1 MKRPAIIIAV
11 IIAALA
17 AGVLL
22 SPAPPTLPAM
32 RALDRAATPDD
43 FHPEGIAP
51 LPSGEHTI
59 RLFAAAEG
67 IRYFVGQ
74 SRDATS
80 TCLTI
85 YPDDRPTQW
94 VTGCG
99 QPTDSRGEIVRTGAN
114 GIVTAVLVS
123 DDFDTNQLVEE
134 GFNRVH
140 ENIYVIKTTR
150 IPGV

>member
-1 MKRPAIIIAV
+1 MKRPATIIAL
-11 IIAALA
+11 IIAALS
-17 AGVLL
+17 AGIVL
-22 SPAPPTLPAM
+22 SPAPPPPTI

-43 FHPEGIAP
+43 FLPEGIPP
-51 LPSGEHTI
+51 LPGEEHTI
-59 RLFAAAEG
+59 RLLAAADG

-74 SRDATS
+74 SRGATS

-85 YPDDRPTQW
+85 YPDDHPTQW

-99 QPTDSRGEIVRTGAN
+99 QPTDSREEIVRTGVN

-134 GFNRVH
+134 GFSRVH
-140 ENIYVIKTTR
+140 ENVYVIKTTR
-150 IPGV
+150 IPGA

>member
-1 MKRPAIIIAV
+1 MKRPAIIITI
-11 IIAALA
+11 IIAALS
-17 AGVLL
+17 AGILL
-22 SPAPPTLPAM
+22 SPAPATPPII

-43 FHPEGIAP
+43 FLPEGIPP
-51 LPSGEHTI
+51 LPSEEHTI

-67 IRYFVGQ
+67 MRYFVGQ
-74 SRDATS
+74 SKDSTS

-94 VTGCG
+94 VTRCG
-99 QPTDSRGEIVRTGAN
+99 QPTDSREEIVRTGAN

-150 IPGV
+150 IPGA